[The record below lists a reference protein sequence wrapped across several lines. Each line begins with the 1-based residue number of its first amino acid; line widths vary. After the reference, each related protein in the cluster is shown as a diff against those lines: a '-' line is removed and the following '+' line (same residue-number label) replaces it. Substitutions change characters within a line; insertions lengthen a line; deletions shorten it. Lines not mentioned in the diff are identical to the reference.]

1 MSHFE
6 QTVPEENLSRAVA
19 LFGVDVVG
27 TCGNPETLGDGSPAL
42 KLATNR
48 PKVLIRDA
56 LPGYTRDDIW
66 GWLKEAHAR
75 WASVCDWQ
83 ATRIHDLTEMGPND
97 YVQLVT
103 VADLGSSGVLADQ
116 MLPYSGGQVLLN
128 RINSRIRWKPT
139 DGPMQS
145 GTVDPIRT
153 ETHETGHFMGHAHW
167 PVGAPPELME
177 PTISQTVLGP
187 QPTEARVSSGWFG
200 EPVPVTPPV
209 GNAESWLRRLT
220 QDLLGR
226 APTQAELLEWLPL
239 ANDPMRLAVALVVS
253 VERYGVLTDG
263 WYEKYL
269 RRKADPGGHANFVRA
284 LRVGTSHDH
293 CVAVIVSSPEY
304 RGRSLTQSLDLDPQT
319 PTQPPPPTGGS
330 SMREIVLQA
339 IDFALAALEA
349 TSSNRVWLLFI
360 RFLKSRREW
369 LADLLIEGF
378 GASLTAPQTQ
388 TLIGKVSAA
397 DVEAL
402 VGEMKAT

>member
-1 MSHFE
+1 M
-6 QTVPEENLSRAVA
+6 
-19 LFGVDVVG
+19 G

-56 LPGYTRDDIW
+56 LPGYTQDDIW

-75 WASVCDWQ
+75 WSSVCDWK
-83 ATRIHDLTEMGPND
+83 AMRIHDLTEMGPND

-103 VADLGSSGVLADQ
+103 VADLGSSGVLADM
-116 MLPYSGGQVLLN
+116 MLPYTGGQILTN

-177 PTISQTVLGP
+177 PTISNTVLGP
-187 QPTEARVSSGWFG
+187 QPTEARVSMGWFG
-200 EPVPVTPPV
+200 EPVPVTPPP
-209 GNAESWLRRLT
+209 GGGAEAWLHRLA

-226 APTQAELLEWLPL
+226 APNPAELAEWLPL
-239 ANDPMRLAVALVVS
+239 ANDPMRLAVVLVVS
-253 VERYGVLTDG
+253 AERYGVLTDS

-269 RRKADPGGHANFVRA
+269 RRKADPGGRGNFVRA
-284 LRVGTSHDH
+284 LLTGTSHDH
-293 CVAVIVSSPEY
+293 CVAVILSSAEY
-304 RGRSLTQSLDLDPQT
+304 RGSSPQQSVGLDPT
-319 PTQPPPPTGGS
+319 IPAPPVPPIPGDNP
-330 SMREIVLQA
+330 MREIVLQA

-349 TSSNRVWLLFI
+349 TSSNRIWLLFI

-369 LADLLIEGF
+369 LADLIVQGF
-378 GASLTAPQTQ
+378 GQSLAAPQTRA
-388 TLIGKVSAA
+388 LVREVSAA

-402 VGEMKAT
+402 VKEVQAT